1 MEEAPSQEIVSDV
14 AGDREKSSV
23 TPPPTAVNPFGNFWV
38 DVLLM
43 LFYLFIFF
51 FSLLKHFRSTS
62 SIKKIH

>member
-1 MEEAPSQEIVSDV
+1 MEKTKQKNGRSTSQEIVSDV

-43 LFYLFIFF
+43 LFYLFILF
-51 FSLLKHFRSTS
+51 
-62 SIKKIH
+62 